1 MTRTLKASLWATSLF
16 LLGCPAEDDPTGG
29 DGPADDD
36 SGADGGGTTT
46 FGGSP
51 TATNGMSGTS
61 NGTTPMP
68 TTGPADDG
76 MDAADGDGFITPPDG
91 GITGQCSPSEQDCPK
106 GEKCTSYVTTPG
118 GQTVDATKC
127 VPDMGTAVAGESCVR
142 EAENDDCAAGFFCMT
157 DISGHTGPGF
167 CLEYCDPGVGVCEYG
182 GECFG
187 FNDGNLPICQVTCDP
202 LLQDCSPGQG
212 CYAAF
217 DNFVCAQPGFGKDGT
232 DGAECATI
240 QGCEPGLICRTG
252 TAGCNTESGCC
263 TPLCDLSNGGAEC
276 TDPSEMCIQALDAPP
291 PSLADVGYCG
301 IPQ

>member
-16 LLGCPAEDDPTGG
+16 LLGCPAEDDPSGG
-29 DGPADDD
+29 DAAANDD
-36 SGADGGGTTT
+36 SGDGGGSTS
-46 FGGSP
+46 FGGNP

-61 NGTTPMP
+61 NGTTPMV
-68 TTGPADDG
+68 TTGPADTG
-76 MDAADGDGFITPPDG
+76 MDSADGDGFITPPDG

-106 GEKCTSYVTTPG
+106 GEKCTSYVAMPG
-118 GQTVDATKC
+118 GQVVDATKC
-127 VPDMGTAVAGESCVR
+127 VPDMGDAVAGESCTR

-240 QGCEPGLICRTG
+240 QGCEPGLICRSG
-252 TAGCNTESGCC
+252 TAGCNSQSCC
-263 TPLCDLSNGGAEC
+263 TPLCDINNGGAEC